1 MLLYLALI
9 LTFFPRLIEVSV
21 ISIVVQFIGSS
32 SAFNGD
38 IQGLFGDCLIKVSV
52 ISIIVQ
58 FIPLVLSVETFRVY
72 LDTAY
77 FVKNWKYYSKI
88 IFKCV
93 NNVVKLIFNGSFFF

>member
-52 ISIIVQ
+52 ISIVVQ
-58 FIPLVLSVETFRVY
+58 FIGSSS
-72 LDTAY
+72 A
-77 FVKNWKYYSKI
+77 
-88 IFKCV
+88 
-93 NNVVKLIFNGSFFF
+93 FNGDIQGLFGYHLFC